1 MLRNIVLIF
10 MFAILVFNFETDSL
24 GNIIGFDFPEYNI
37 ITEDDDLNV
46 ASWKQQSQF
55 EMIR

>member
-1 MLRNIVLIF
+1 MLRNIALIF
-10 MFAILVFNFETDSL
+10 MFGVSVFNFEIDSL